1 MDLAKAVKNELNSKK
16 TLTDNGAIAYQTSGK
31 ELLDFN
37 FNVSSMRFEED
48 ESSIIDNFIKV
59 YAEDP
64 KTAIKY
70 LFFVGDIREGL
81 GERKVFKACFKYL
94 ASIRPDIANAVLY
107 LIPEYNRWDSL
118 IQLIEIDTLK
128 DNVVNIIRKQ
138 FFDDLRGALNHKNI
152 SLLGKW
158 MPSENT
164 SSSKT
169 RALARKVRTSMGL
182 NSANYR
188 KGLSKLRSYLNVVE
202 TQMSANKWEQI
213 DYEKVPSKAN
223 LIYKNAFLKHDE
235 ERRTEFLNSLSKGT
249 AKINSGTLD
258 VHEIVRKYNHHN
270 IKYTNT
276 PTIDEALENM
286 WNSLPSYSVENSL
299 IIRDG
304 SGSMMWGE
312 GRISPL
318 DVATALSIYTAQH
331 NTGPWKNKYITFS
344 SNPEIV
350 DLSKCNSLAEAL
362 NLSYYYDDC
371 SNTDIYRTMRLIL
384 DVAVKNK
391 MNQSDMPSNII
402 ICSDMQFDG
411 NRFNFNESL
420 FDSIAREYKE
430 NGYNLPK
437 ICFWNLNQ
445 SFNKTIPMQSNEFGL
460 ILCSGFS
467 LNLLKMV
474 MSNNLDPY
482 KALTDII
489 NSKRYEAVENEICKF
504 FTKVDE

>member
-1 MDLAKAVKNELNSKK
+1 
-16 TLTDNGAIAYQTSGK
+16 
-31 ELLDFN
+31 
-37 FNVSSMRFEED
+37 
-48 ESSIIDNFIKV
+48 
-59 YAEDP
+59 
-64 KTAIKY
+64 
-70 LFFVGDIREGL
+70 
-81 GERKVFKACFKYL
+81 
-94 ASIRPDIANAVLY
+94 
-107 LIPEYNRWDSL
+107 
-118 IQLIEIDTLK
+118 
-128 DNVVNIIRKQ
+128 
-138 FFDDLRGALNHKNI
+138 
-152 SLLGKW
+152 
-158 MPSENT
+158 
-164 SSSKT
+164 
-169 RALARKVRTSMGL
+169 MGL

-223 LIYKNAFLKHDE
+223 LIYKNAFLRHDE

-258 VHEIVRKYNHHN
+258 VHEIVRKYNNHN

-276 PTIDEALENM
+276 PTVDEALESM
-286 WNSLPSYSVENSL
+286 WNNLPSYSVENSL

-350 DLSKCNSLAEAL
+350 DLSECHSLAEAL

-371 SNTDIYRTMRLIL
+371 SNTNIYRTMRLIL
-384 DVAVKNK
+384 DVAIKNK
-391 MNQSDMPSNII
+391 MSQNDMPSNII

-467 LNLLKMV
+467 LNLLKMI